1 MYWLTKDSK
10 MLSSLTRI
18 ERRSNMSLVTLYHNP
33 QCSKSKR
40 ALALLEEKGIQFT
53 IIEYLK
59 NPLNADQIKTLSR
72 KLGLPVRGITRT
84 NEKEY
89 QTQRLD
95 EVSNTQLAEALAK
108 MPILMQRPIVVKGD
122 IALIGRPPEIIL
134 EILG

>member
-1 MYWLTKDSK
+1 
-10 MLSSLTRI
+10 
-18 ERRSNMSLVTLYHNP
+18 MSLVTLYHNP

-108 MPILMQRPIVVKGD
+108 TPILVQRPIVVKGD

>member
-1 MYWLTKDSK
+1 MTSSFFD
-10 MLSSLTRI
+10 MLHVIFHFSCSFL
-18 ERRSNMSLVTLYHNP
+18 LV
-33 QCSKSKR
+33 
-40 ALALLEEKGIQFT
+40 G
-53 IIEYLK
+53 
-59 NPLNADQIKTLSR
+59 
-72 KLGLPVRGITRT
+72 T